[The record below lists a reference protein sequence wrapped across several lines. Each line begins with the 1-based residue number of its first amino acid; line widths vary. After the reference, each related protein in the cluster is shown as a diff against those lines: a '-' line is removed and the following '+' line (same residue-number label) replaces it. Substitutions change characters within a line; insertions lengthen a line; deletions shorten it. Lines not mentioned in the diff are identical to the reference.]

1 MSKSKKIKEVATSG
15 KEDVPSFSQHATL
28 QERYAAGKT
37 LRSFCPRDTHDSW
50 KVTKNRKEVISL
62 IEASEKGR
70 VESLIPL
77 RHGRMSQSPFTFYRA
92 GALLMAHD
100 LAKTPNSGY
109 KPQICGDCHLSNFG
123 GFATPERQIIFSIND
138 MDETLPAP
146 WEWDIKRLAT
156 SFVIACRNNGL
167 SDKIAEDTARQCIQ
181 SYREHLAK
189 FSMMPQMELWYYM
202 IDSATLIAG
211 LDDPD
216 IRKRAIKRIEKAR
229 ESKIADDVFPKLAAK
244 EGEIIYIKDQLPTI
258 FHWEGHEP
266 GEINKLVKFAF
277 SGYRDSLSS
286 SYQTLLDRYEMKD
299 VAIKVVGVGSVGTL
313 CWVLLMM
320 ASEHDPLFL
329 QAKQAGPS
337 VLEAYAG
344 KSRFENHGQ
353 RVVNGYRLL
362 QPASDIFLGWTRGR
376 QGRDFY
382 FRQLRD
388 MKIKILVEI
397 FGKSEMN
404 IFADWCGQALAL
416 AHARGGD
423 AALLSGYLGKG
434 DAFDKAGA
442 KFALAY
448 ADQNERDYEVF
459 MRAIKQGKLKAE
471 YEAPEA

>member
-1 MSKSKKIKEVATSG
+1 MSKIKQTKEVATS
-15 KEDVPSFSQHATL
+15 KNHDVPSFSKHATL

-37 LRSFCPRDTHDSW
+37 LRSFCARDAHDAW
-50 KVTKNRKEVISL
+50 KVTRNRKEVISL

-100 LAKTPNSGY
+100 LAKTPNTAY

-146 WEWDIKRLAT
+146 WEWDVKRLAT

-167 SDKIAEDTARQCIQ
+167 SENTAQDAAQLCVQ
-181 SYREHLAK
+181 SYRQHMAG
-189 FSMMPQMELWYYM
+189 FSTMKQMELWYYM
-202 IDSATLIAG
+202 IDSNTLIAD

-216 IRKRAIKRIEKAR
+216 VRKRAIKRIEKAR
-229 ESKIADDVFPKLAAK
+229 ESQITDDVYPKLTAK

-266 GEINKLVKFAF
+266 GEINELVKFAF
-277 SGYRDSLSS
+277 RGYRDSLSP
-286 SYQTLLDRYEMKD
+286 SYQTLLDRFEMKD

-313 CWVLLMM
+313 CWVLLLM
-320 ASEHDPLFL
+320 ATEHDPLFL

-344 KSRFENHGQ
+344 RSVFDNHGQ

-388 MKIKILVEI
+388 MKIKILVET

-404 IFADWCGQALAL
+404 VFADWCGQALAL

-423 AALLSGYLGKG
+423 AALLSGYMGKG
-434 DAFDKAGA
+434 NAFDKAVTR
-442 KFALAY
+442 FAVAY
-448 ADQNERDYEVF
+448 ADQNESDYEVF